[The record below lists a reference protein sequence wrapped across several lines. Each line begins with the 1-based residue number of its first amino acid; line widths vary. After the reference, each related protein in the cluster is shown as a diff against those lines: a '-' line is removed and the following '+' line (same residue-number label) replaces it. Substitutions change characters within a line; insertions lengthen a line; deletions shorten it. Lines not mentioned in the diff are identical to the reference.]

1 MLDKLIFTCNA
12 VLPIVLMILIG
23 YGVKKI
29 KLLPEN
35 FFKMANKLCFR
46 LCLPVLL
53 FYNIYS
59 VDNIQAIGENWQIIV
74 FAVVAIVVIFAI
86 GLFMTMLLIKDP
98 RQKGVV
104 LQCFFRS
111 NYAIIGIALAESLA
125 GTGSVAAGLAAVVS
139 AVSIPL
145 FNILAIIS
153 LSIFVKEGDSKISVV
168 SILKKIVTNPLII
181 GVFAGLVV
189 LVIRLAIPTHV
200 VDGKEV
206 LVFSI
211 ENQLPFLYKVISQ
224 LAAVASP
231 LALIALGGDFT
242 FKAISKLKVQILIGT
257 IARCVFVPVLC
268 LLVAYAIGFRAN
280 EFPSLIALFG
290 TPVAVSSVPMASEMG
305 SDEELAGQL
314 VVWTSICS
322 ALSLFLIIFVCAQVG
337 IFVI

>member
-74 FAVVAIVVIFAI
+74 FAVAAIVVIFAI

-181 GVFAGLVV
+181 GV
-189 LVIRLAIPTHV
+189 
-200 VDGKEV
+200 
-206 LVFSI
+206 
-211 ENQLPFLYKVISQ
+211 LP
-224 LAAVASP
+224 
-231 LALIALGGDFT
+231 
-242 FKAISKLKVQILIGT
+242 
-257 IARCVFVPVLC
+257 
-268 LLVAYAIGFRAN
+268 
-280 EFPSLIALFG
+280 
-290 TPVAVSSVPMASEMG
+290 
-305 SDEELAGQL
+305 
-314 VVWTSICS
+314 VWWCW
-322 ALSLFLIIFVCAQVG
+322 
-337 IFVI
+337 

>member
-74 FAVVAIVVIFAI
+74 FAVAAIVVIFAI

-200 VDGKEV
+200 VDGK
-206 LVFSI
+206 
-211 ENQLPFLYKVISQ
+211 
-224 LAAVASP
+224 
-231 LALIALGGDFT
+231 
-242 FKAISKLKVQILIGT
+242 
-257 IARCVFVPVLC
+257 
-268 LLVAYAIGFRAN
+268 
-280 EFPSLIALFG
+280 
-290 TPVAVSSVPMASEMG
+290 
-305 SDEELAGQL
+305 
-314 VVWTSICS
+314 
-322 ALSLFLIIFVCAQVG
+322 
-337 IFVI
+337 